1 MGGQPLGLGKRDGV
15 VRLGNRLAFVAV
27 FLSQVGVQALGA
39 AIRVARL
46 ALLERPAYCFSAVS
60 SDGGPLA

>member
-27 FLSQVGVQALGA
+27 FLPQVGV
-39 AIRVARL
+39 
-46 ALLERPAYCFSAVS
+46 
-60 SDGGPLA
+60 